1 MNSGLA
7 LVPLALVVAA
17 ALVLLLVEVFFKK
30 AAGSRLGYVA
40 LAFLIVCAVFCFKAW
55 GRALAFFGGR
65 LSLDNLALFL
75 SFLLL
80 LAAMFVILISL
91 KYLVLGRFPE
101 AEYFALLLLALA
113 GLMVMVS
120 STSLLVIFLGLE
132 ILSVSS
138 YALAGLH
145 PADAKSPEAAVK
157 YFLLGS
163 FASAVLVFGLALL
176 YGAGGSLDMAGVAA
190 ALKPAPGPG
199 VMGLAGLALVIIAF
213 GFKVA
218 LVPFHMWTPDVYE
231 GAPTPIAGFF
241 SVGPKV
247 AGFAVLIRLLAFI
260 SGLGSVSR
268 RLLWALAAMAVLT
281 MVVGNLAALRQTNL
295 KRLLAYSSIG
305 HAGYLT
311 VGLVAHDYTSVVFYL
326 TIYLFM
332 AVGAFTVVTAMTREG
347 AEYVELE
354 DYAGIGYRYPWLGAT
369 FSIFLISLAGFPPL
383 AGFLGKF
390 TIFSA
395 AVRQGLIPLAII
407 GVLTSFISVYFYLRV
422 VVIMYMHEPVRDVGI
437 SQENPGVYLVLF
449 LCLYGVLQLGL
460 NPGNV
465 LALIRK
471 AVMALIPV

>member
-1 MNSGLA
+1 
-7 LVPLALVVAA
+7 
-17 ALVLLLVEVFFKK
+17 
-30 AAGSRLGYVA
+30 
-40 LAFLIVCAVFCFKAW
+40 
-55 GRALAFFGGR
+55 
-65 LSLDNLALFL
+65 
-75 SFLLL
+75 
-80 LAAMFVILISL
+80 
-91 KYLVLGRFPE
+91 
-101 AEYFALLLLALA
+101 
-113 GLMVMVS
+113 
-120 STSLLVIFLGLE
+120 
-132 ILSVSS
+132 
-138 YALAGLH
+138 
-145 PADAKSPEAAVK
+145 
-157 YFLLGS
+157 
-163 FASAVLVFGLALL
+163 
-176 YGAGGSLDMAGVAA
+176 
-190 ALKPAPGPG
+190 